1 MGWLEE
7 QYKGTQ
13 TVGDDGKVDGRGL
26 GAFLWQQFVDE
37 DELNR
42 STQRTINT
50 RTALA
55 GGEDIGDL
63 DGIDDTSSV
72 YDVQGAVKR
81 KGRQRES
88 EAEETRHTR
97 GIEAAMAPVTAQLQA
112 SQQQLTAQLQESREQ
127 RKADL
132 ALARQKLQQSNNL
145 QLLQLAETKDA
156 RIQQLQYQKMRDRKE
171 DMQYNERMEQLDR
184 KDRRT
189 AIQNMVA
196 GLASLGAAFAM

>member
-13 TVGDDGKVDGRGL
+13 SVGDDGKIEGKGL

-37 DELNR
+37 DKINQG
-42 STQRTINT
+42 SQRALNT

-63 DGIDDTSSV
+63 DVDPGTASI

-81 KGRQRES
+81 KGREREQ
-88 EAEETRHTR
+88 EADQTRHTR
-97 GIEAAMAPVTAQLQA
+97 GIETAMAPVNAQLKA
-112 SQQQLTAQLQESREQ
+112 SQQQLTAQLTESREQ
-127 RKADL
+127 RAADL
-132 ALARQKLQQSNNL
+132 ELARQKLAQSNNL

-156 RIQQLQYQKMRDRKE
+156 RVAELQYQKMRDRKT

-184 KDRRT
+184 RDRRN
-189 AIQNMVA
+189 AIQGMVS
-196 GLASLGAAFAM
+196 GLAALGAAFAI

>member
-13 TVGDDGKVDGRGL
+13 SVGDDGKVDGRGF

-37 DELNR
+37 DELNKG
-42 STQRTINT
+42 TQRNINT

-55 GGEDIGDL
+55 GGEDIDDL
-63 DGIDDTSSV
+63 EGIDDTSSV

-97 GIEAAMAPVTAQLQA
+97 GIETAMAPVTAQLKA
-112 SQQQLTAQLQESREQ
+112 SQQQLNAQLTESREQ
-127 RKADL
+127 RAADL
-132 ALARQKLQQSNNL
+132 ELARQKLQQSNNL

-184 KDRRT
+184 KDRRS

-196 GLASLGAAFAM
+196 GLASLGAAFAL

>member
-1 MGWLEE
+1 MGWAEE

-26 GAFLWQQFVDE
+26 GAFFWQQFVNE

-42 STQRTINT
+42 GTQRITNT
-50 RTALA
+50 RAALA
-55 GGEDIGDL
+55 GGEDIDDL

-81 KGRQRES
+81 KGRQRDS

-97 GIEAAMAPVTAQLQA
+97 GIETAMAPVTAELQA
-112 SQQQLTAQLQESREQ
+112 QSKRLEAQLTESREQ
-127 RKADL
+127 RAADL
-132 ALARQKLQQSNNL
+132 ELARQKLQQSNNL

-171 DMQYNERMEQLDR
+171 DVQYNERMEKLDR

-189 AIQNMVA
+189 AVQNMVA
-196 GLASLGAAFAM
+196 GLASLGAAFAL